1 MPREARVEKRGRRE
15 RKECEKVKAVGAGN
29 SRKAVA
35 NAVRFANITHS
46 ASYSQGSSSHTP
58 TTAVI
63 PVTRRPSSCG
73 DSICRNDDG
82 GVGAHGLGHQILVE
96 WASNSKVAAVIHHV
110 NRAAN
115 LY

>member
-1 MPREARVEKRGRRE
+1 M
-15 RKECEKVKAVGAGN
+15 KAVGAGN